1 VSPVV
6 LSLWPRFEPF
16 GAAMGSRRV
25 PWFGDE
31 RSLAARKSRE
41 FPRRNAKTRWGE
53 PAGLERNGHVAVT
66 KCMEAASWT
75 RNVANFQIAEINW
88 RPADFGLRSREGEAV
103 PLVCRE
109 MELSR
114 VGFVTKPLSG
124 QR

>member
-1 VSPVV
+1 MST
-6 LSLWPRFEPF
+6 
-16 GAAMGSRRV
+16 ASR
-25 PWFGDE
+25 GLCNGE
-31 RSLAARKSRE
+31 ARRIAK
-41 FPRRNAKTRWGE
+41 PLDLLGRNAKTRWDE

>member
-1 VSPVV
+1 MAIGVKH
-6 LSLWPRFEPF
+6 
-16 GAAMGSRRV
+16 V

-31 RSLAARKSRE
+31 RGLASRKSPE
-41 FPRRNAKTRWGE
+41 FPRRNAKTRWDE

-66 KCMEAASWT
+66 KSMEAASWT

-109 MELSR
+109 MEFPR
-114 VGFVTKPLSG
+114 FGFVTKPLSG

>member
-1 VSPVV
+1 MV
-6 LSLWPRFEPF
+6 LVDAYVLLLSSLLSIGLWP
-16 GAAMGSRRV
+16 
-25 PWFGDE
+25 
-31 RSLAARKSRE
+31 
-41 FPRRNAKTRWGE
+41 
-53 PAGLERNGHVAVT
+53 
-66 KCMEAASWT
+66 MEAASWT
-75 RNVANFQIAEINW
+75 RNLANFQIAEINW